1 MLSYIDFLASKEH
14 YKDLLQEAERY
25 RLIRQVLAGR
35 ERGDHF
41 HCRALTWLGRRLV
54 AWGWRLQE
62 RYNAVAQCP
71 HSVIQ
76 VASDRQG
83 TAN

>member
-1 MLSYIDFLASKEH
+1 MMLSYTDFLASQEH
-14 YKDLLQEAERY
+14 YKDLRREVERY

-35 ERGDHF
+35 ERRDRF

-62 RYNAVAQCP
+62 RYSAVAAAP
-71 HSVIQ
+71 TL
-76 VASDRQG
+76 RP
-83 TAN
+83 ANRTR